1 MKGGLLTRY
10 FPFKHLAAVMALS
23 AGVGCV
29 AALAQT
35 SPYSGLGRPS
45 TKEDIGVLAN
55 ASGPSGKDLPPG
67 RGTAKQG
74 AQIYMVKCAM
84 CHGRDLEGAR
94 PPAASFSPLEGLRL
108 GGGNAVPMWDPPR
121 DANAPPRIT
130 TLAWFSPWVTS
141 IWNTVAVEMP
151 FFRAGTLTP
160 DEVYSLTA
168 FILFKNSLVKEDAVM
183 DRETLMKV
191 KMPNHRNMF
200 VPDED
205 TPDEIL
211 DMQKRACFKTYG
223 VCTTK

>member
-1 MKGGLLTRY
+1 MSAAPRNRPAPRWSSSGASQRKGLRFPGTTRAGISFNHGRSIVKGGLPMQY

-94 PPAASFSPLEGLRL
+94 GPAASFSPLEGLRL

-121 DANAPPRIT
+121 GDPLLPSWNAHPGRG
-130 TLAWFSPWVTS
+130 L
-141 IWNTVAVEMP
+141 
-151 FFRAGTLTP
+151 
-160 DEVYSLTA
+160 
-168 FILFKNSLVKEDAVM
+168 LFNRVHPL
-183 DRETLMKV
+183 
-191 KMPNHRNMF
+191 
-200 VPDED
+200 
-205 TPDEIL
+205 
-211 DMQKRACFKTYG
+211 
-223 VCTTK
+223 